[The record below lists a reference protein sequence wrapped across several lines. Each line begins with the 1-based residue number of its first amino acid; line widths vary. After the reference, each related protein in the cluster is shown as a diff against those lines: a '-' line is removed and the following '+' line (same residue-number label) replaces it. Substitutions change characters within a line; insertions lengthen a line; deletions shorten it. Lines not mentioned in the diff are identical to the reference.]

1 MTHPGWCFGR
11 RRGRGIIITIIEEQ
25 LQPAPR
31 AGAVRGGQ
39 HQLQQLRQLL
49 QLQHSV
55 AVAIELPAVAVAP
68 SIFRDKNRRF
78 LGAIS
83 VNRGRPRD
91 RNGRHTCANRAA
103 IIVTVLRR
111 RG

>member
-83 VNRGRPRD
+83 VNRGRATG
-91 RNGRHTCANRAA
+91 RND
-103 IIVTVLRR
+103 IS
-111 RG
+111 